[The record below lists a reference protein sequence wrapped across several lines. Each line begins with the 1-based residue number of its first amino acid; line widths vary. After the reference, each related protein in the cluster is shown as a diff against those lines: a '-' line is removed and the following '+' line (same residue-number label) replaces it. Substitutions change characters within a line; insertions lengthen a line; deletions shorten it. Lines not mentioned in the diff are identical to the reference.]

1 MGVLDQVVLGHA
13 DVADG
18 HGQAKD
24 LLHLE
29 LDGGLDVVDLAV
41 QVVTVGD
48 EGRELAG
55 PVQSRPEDPGNII
68 VITVNSIIIII
79 MINIRRCIIITSP
92 RDLTD
97 QRLAGE
103 EGAVALCQLLDLE
116 KD

>member
-1 MGVLDQVVLGHA
+1 MQRLDVLPVLLQQRDQEVDGQMGVLDQVVLGHA

-48 EGRELAG
+48 KGRELAG

-68 VITVNSIIIII
+68 VITVNSILVS
-79 MINIRRCIIITSP
+79 MINISIIDASSP
-92 RDLTD
+92 HL
-97 QRLAGE
+97 GI
-103 EGAVALCQLLDLE
+103 
-116 KD
+116 